1 MSKQHG
7 RLLRNISS
15 AGSQIVVQTVALFL
29 LYSFLIDILGV
40 ERLGIWSIILA
51 SASAARISEL
61 GLGGSV
67 TKFVASYRA
76 QDDLAAVGEVL
87 QTAAIT
93 IAVILGAILLVV
105 YPLLAWLLP
114 EILPPSALDEGRA
127 ILPFALASLWLNS
140 VASIWMSGLDGVLR
154 SDLRAALAIFGTLAF
169 LGMAWV
175 GASTHGL
182 TGLAIAQVAQGA
194 ILAVFGWIAIR
205 TIVTTM
211 PRIPVKWSLARLRV
225 MLGYGVNFQI
235 NSIIMLLFEPTT
247 KVLLGRYGELAAAG
261 YFELAQRLVMKARAF
276 IVESNRVI
284 VPVFAGNANHV
295 DDTRALYLTNA
306 RVLFAVVTPLF
317 AGLIALMPAISEVWI
332 REYQEQFVLIA
343 ILLSGAWYVNA
354 MSAPAYFAFLGH
366 GRLRW
371 LTASHL
377 VMGASNAV
385 LGIVL
390 GIAFGW
396 YGVIAAFIL
405 SLLLG
410 SALTIG
416 AYHRETRIRI
426 RALLS
431 GADYLLGLACF
442 TAAGIVLWAYLAARG
457 AGVALWVSIG
467 LAMAAMAAVV
477 VGGVLRHPTSSHV
490 LQTLGQKLRAARHRD
505 GKEA

>member
-7 RLLRNISS
+7 RLLRNITS
-15 AGSQIVVQTVALFL
+15 AGSQIVVQTFALFF

-76 QDDLAAVGEVL
+76 QEDLVAVGEVL
-87 QTAAIT
+87 QTGAIT
-93 IAVILGAILLVV
+93 IAVILGAILLAV

-114 EILPPSALDEGRA
+114 EILPASALDEARA
-127 ILPFALASLWLNS
+127 ILPYALASLWLNS
-140 VASIWMSGLDGVLR
+140 VASIWTSGLDGVLR
-154 SDLRAALAIFGTLAF
+154 SDLRAGLAIIGTLAF

-175 GASTHGL
+175 GASTYGL
-182 TGLAIAQVAQGA
+182 LGLAVAQVAQGA
-194 ILAVFGWIAIR
+194 ILAVLGWIAIR
-205 TIVTTM
+205 TVVTTM
-211 PRIPVKWSLARLRV
+211 PPIPVKWSLARLRV

-235 NSIIMLLFEPTT
+235 NSVIMLLFEPTT

-276 IVESNRVI
+276 IVESNRVV
-284 VPVFAGNANHV
+284 VPVFAGSANNV
-295 DDTRALYLTNA
+295 DDTRELYLKNA

-317 AGLIALMPAISEVWI
+317 AGLIALMPAVSELWI
-332 REYQEQFVLIA
+332 GAYQAQFVLIA
-343 ILLSGAWYVNA
+343 ILLTGAWYVNA

-377 VMGASNAV
+377 VMGACNAALGV
-385 LGIVL
+385 LL
-390 GIAFGW
+390 GVAFGW
-396 YGVIAAFIL
+396 HGVIAAFIL

-416 AYHRETRIRI
+416 AYHREVRVPI

-431 GADYLLGLACF
+431 GHDYLLGLACF
-442 TAAGIVLWAYLAARG
+442 TAAGIVLWAYLSARG
-457 AGVALWVSIG
+457 AGMALWASTS
-467 LAMAAMAAVV
+467 LAVAAMALVV
-477 VGGVLRHPTSSHV
+477 LVGVMRHPTSLHV
-490 LQTLGQKLRAARHRD
+490 LQALAQKLRSRRPSGAN
-505 GKEA
+505 EA